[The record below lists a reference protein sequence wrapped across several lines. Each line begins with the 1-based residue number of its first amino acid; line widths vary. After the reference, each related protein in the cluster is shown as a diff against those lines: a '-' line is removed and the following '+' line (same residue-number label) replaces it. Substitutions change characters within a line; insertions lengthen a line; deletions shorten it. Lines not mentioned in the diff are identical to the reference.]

1 MENYIEELV
10 SLLTLEEKIGMIHG
24 ATLFRTAAVERLGI
38 PDLCMSDGPMGVRA
52 EFYEAEWRNVGNPE
66 DFVSYL
72 PCNSA
77 VASTWNRELA
87 KSAGSVLGE
96 EARGRGKDV
105 ILAPGINIKR
115 NPLCGRNFE
124 YMSEDPYLVSELVVP
139 MVQGIQSHD
148 VAACVK
154 HFAANSQETA
164 RLSVDTVVDERT
176 LREIYFPGFQAA
188 VEKGGIFSLMGAYN
202 RLNGE
207 HCCTGKSLLG
217 KVLRDDWKFDGMIVS
232 DWGGVHDTD
241 LAANSPLDIE
251 MDVTYDFDNHY
262 MAQPLLKKIENGE
275 VDVELVDAKVRN
287 ILRLMLRLKMIGPA
301 KNDRKAGAYNNP
313 EHHAA
318 ALDVAR
324 ESLILLKNAE
334 NTLPF
339 DAKNVKKVALI
350 GANAVTLH
358 ANGGGSA
365 EIKALYEIPPML
377 GICKLL
383 GGNAKVSYAPGY
395 PAPKPGA
402 RPEISWQATST
413 ATEEERDV
421 FPDSDHSQMKKPPEP
436 MATEETIREAVEL
449 AKKSDVV
456 IFVGGLNHD
465 YDVEGLD
472 RNSLELPYGQNAVI
486 EALLEARPDTVI
498 VMYAGSPVAMPW
510 AEKAKT
516 ILWSY
521 YAGMEG
527 GTALAE
533 VLFGKVNPSGK
544 LAETLIRDL
553 EQCPA
558 RVGVN
563 FALKDKVVYDD
574 GVMVGYRHYN
584 TVDSDVLFPFGHG
597 ISYTNYEYSG
607 LTVEGD
613 TLSLTVTNVGQ
624 GTGKETVQ
632 LYIAPMEQSGPV
644 RPAHQL
650 RGFEKIELAPGEGK
664 TVSFTLDAMDFACWD
679 VEDHE
684 FREIPGNY
692 EVQIGASSR
701 DIRLKAVVTR

>member
-1 MENYIEELV
+1 MEKYIEKLV
-10 SLLTLEEKIGMIHG
+10 SQLTLEEKIGMIHG
-24 ATLFRTAAVERLGI
+24 ATLFRTGAVERLGI
-38 PDLCMSDGPMGVRA
+38 PELHMSDGPMGVRA
-52 EFYEAEWRNVGNPE
+52 EFADDEWRLVGNP
-66 DFVSYL
+66 DDYVSYL

-87 KSAGSVLGE
+87 RAAGSTLGE

-154 HFAANSQETA
+154 HFAANSQETE
-164 RLSVDTVVDERT
+164 RIWVDTVVDERT
-176 LREIYFPGFQAA
+176 LQEIYFPGFKAA

-202 RLNGE
+202 LLNGE
-207 HCCTGKSLLG
+207 HCCTSTSLLG
-217 KVLRDDWKFDGMIVS
+217 KVLRDQWKFDGMIVS

-241 LAANSPLDIE
+241 LAVNSPLDIE
-251 MDVTYDFDNHY
+251 MDVTYDFDRHY
-262 MAQPLLKKIENGE
+262 MAQPLLEKVRNGE
-275 VDVELVDAKVRN
+275 VSEELIDTKIRN

-301 KNDRKAGAYNNP
+301 KDDRKAGSYNTMQ
-313 EHHAA
+313 HQSA

-324 ESLILLKNAE
+324 ESLILLKNAKK
-334 NTLPF
+334 TLPF
-339 DAKNVKKVALI
+339 ASKNVRKVALI
-350 GANAVTLH
+350 GANAVTMH
-358 ANGGGSA
+358 SFGGGSA
-365 EIKALYEIPPML
+365 EIKALYEITPLL
-377 GICKLL
+377 GIKKYL
-383 GGNAKVSYAPGY
+383 GGNTQVRFAPGY
-395 PAPKPGA
+395 PVPKPGD

-413 ATEEERDV
+413 TSEEERDV
-421 FPDSDHSQMKKPPEP
+421 SPDGSRPRGVKPPEP
-436 MATEETIREAVEL
+436 MATPESIREAVEL
-449 AKKSDVV
+449 AKESDAV
-456 IFVGGLNHD
+456 IFIGGLNHD

-472 RNSLELPYGQNAVI
+472 RNSMELPYGQNALI

-510 AEKAKT
+510 ADKAST

-521 YAGMEG
+521 YTGMEG

-533 VLFGKVNPSGK
+533 VLFGDVNPSGK

-558 RVGVN
+558 KLGVN
-563 FALKDKVVYDD
+563 FGRKDKVVYDD
-574 GVMVGYRHYN
+574 GVMVGYRHYD
-584 TVDSDVLFPFGHG
+584 TVGADVHFPFGHG
-597 ISYTNYEYSG
+597 ISYTNYAYSG

-613 TLSLTVTNVGQ
+613 TVSLTVTNVGQ
-624 GTGKETVQ
+624 VAGKETVQ
-632 LYIAPMEQSGPV
+632 LYIAPLEESGIL

-650 RGFEKIELAPGEGK
+650 RGFEKIELAPGERK
-664 TVSFTLDAMDFACWD
+664 TVRFVLDAMDFACWD
-679 VEDHE
+679 GERHA
-684 FREIPGNY
+684 FREIPGTY